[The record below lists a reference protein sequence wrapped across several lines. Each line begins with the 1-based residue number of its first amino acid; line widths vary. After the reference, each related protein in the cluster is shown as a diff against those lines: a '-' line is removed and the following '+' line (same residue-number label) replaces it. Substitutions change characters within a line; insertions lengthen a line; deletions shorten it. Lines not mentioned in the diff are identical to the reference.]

1 MEAALS
7 LILDPAARR
16 LSEVEMYHWVAN
28 SVPSPAF
35 SPVFEEVKWL
45 PGVFLYEV
53 MPAFA
58 RTELAKELTKDEVL
72 RLNYREG
79 CCLAVE
85 LRTREYRGYVPETR
99 IVTFQGAE
107 FELYRAVWAL
117 RGLPYTPVFQELSEP
132 EVQTLSVYPSISV
145 VVVGKGE
152 GAPCSVS
159 YMAEWSCWALSCKHD
174 SLLVR
179 ESQDIRTE
187 GRWRSVG
194 KFAEL
199 WLREVA
205 ALSADSLQVLQQ
217 RLTDV
222 TLVGEF
228 GSDKT
233 LVLMHDPG
241 FRWYAA
247 VPKSD
252 PCVCLP
258 MSTIEPLFSAF
269 PFLIHSSQITETD
282 SGHLAAVLT
291 ALAQDQSTGPM
302 DICGREALV
311 LIESQRSVL
320 AAFQVK
326 NAEYGLYIRLFD
338 ALALALRKEVPISV
352 PLLKIQREA
361 GQLSAKGLLPRPGE
375 YYEGL
380 IKAAFDCL
388 NAESALFRSDF
399 LSFLQESQRWQL
411 AEYFPSASCSS
422 SIVLITPPLYYTI
435 AELKQIQL
443 ALGLSHPIAWEWRE
457 ALRERPAGL
466 TLYSLHLIPRI
477 SDEFDRSA
485 LLVFAGFCEE
495 GKAIAGKRLA
505 EAKRAPAECPGV
517 FSFLK
522 SPDCE
527 GRLNRLISQGA
538 SEAVHLMR
546 TFPANVLIFSLI
558 APQELAGKIAEKLE
572 FVTEAPPKSV
582 IQHQKPTRK
591 QLKCILVPL
600 GIPGMGKSCL
610 IPKLREVASALECE
624 FEVISSD
631 AIREQCMKAYM
642 QKHKAFDRDTV
653 FERTASSAK
662 NQFYGRLRDILHSS
676 PKRILIYLDKN
687 HPPNAVQPLMKELK
701 QWSGLTI
708 VAVFPQCSGFTP
720 THFPLS
726 VAFFAQCLCRAV
738 RRSGHET
745 LTGSTVKRTEVVL
758 MMFQMFRGFRMDD
771 IPGLGFDSVLYV
783 PFTDENLEIP
793 EEFARAIIDAATGV
807 APKSQPASAITGRLA
822 TLVEQWTAPL
832 PQVDPLQA
840 LLTGLQAICD

>member
-16 LSEVEMYHWVAN
+16 LSDVEMYHWVAN

-53 MPAFA
+53 IPAFA
-58 RTELAKELTKDEVL
+58 RTELAKELAKDEAL

-85 LRTREYRGYVPETR
+85 LKTREYRGYVPEAR

-107 FELYRAVWAL
+107 FELYQAVWAL
-117 RGLPYTPVFQELSEP
+117 RGLPYTPVFQELSEV
-132 EVQTLSVYPSISV
+132 ELHTLSAYPSISV

-152 GAPCSVS
+152 GVPCSVS
-159 YMAEWSCWALSCKHD
+159 YMAEWACWALSCKHD
-174 SLLVR
+174 SLLIR

-187 GRWRSVG
+187 GRYRTVG
-194 KFAEL
+194 KFAES

-205 ALSADSLQVLQQ
+205 TLSPELLLLLQQ
-217 RLTDV
+217 RLTDI

-228 GSDKT
+228 GSDKA
-233 LVLMHDPG
+233 LVLKHDPG

-258 MSTIEPLFSAF
+258 MSTIEPLFSSF
-269 PFLIHSSQITETD
+269 PFLIHSSQRTETD
-282 SGHLAAVLT
+282 PSHLAALLVT
-291 ALAQDQSTGPM
+291 LAQDWSTGPM
-302 DICGREALV
+302 QRCGREALV
-311 LIESQRSVL
+311 FIESQGSVL

-326 NAEYGLYIRLFD
+326 NAEYGLYVRLFD
-338 ALALALRKEVPISV
+338 ALAQALRKEVPLSV

-380 IKAAFDCL
+380 IKGAFESL
-388 NAESALFRSDF
+388 EAESALFRSNF
-399 LSFLQESQRWQL
+399 QSFLEESQRWEL
-411 AEYFPSASCSS
+411 AGGTPSVNTSY

-457 ALRERPAGL
+457 GLRDRPSGL

-477 SDEFDRSA
+477 SDQFDQSA

-495 GKAIAGKRLA
+495 GKALAGKRLA
-505 EAKRAPAECPGV
+505 EAKRVPAECPGV

-527 GRLNRLISQGA
+527 GRLNRLVPQGA
-538 SEAVHLMR
+538 SEAAHLLQ
-546 TFPANVLIFSLI
+546 TFPATVLVFSLI
-558 APQELAGKIAEKLE
+558 SPLELAGKIAEKLANVSE
-572 FVTEAPPKSV
+572 SPQKAV
-582 IQHQKPTRK
+582 IQPQKHSRK
-591 QLKCILVPL
+591 PLKCILVPL

-610 IPKLREVASALECE
+610 IPKLKEAASSLECE

-631 AIREQCMKAYM
+631 AIRETCMKAYM
-642 QKHKAFDRDTV
+642 QKNKVFDTNV
-653 FERTASSAK
+653 AFERTASTAK
-662 NQFYGRLRDILHSS
+662 NQFYGRLRDILRSS
-676 PKRILIYLDKN
+676 SRRIVIYLDKN
-687 HPPNAVQPLMKELK
+687 HPPNAVQPLMKELN

-720 THFPLS
+720 THFQLS
-726 VAFFAQCLCRAV
+726 VPFLAQCLCRAV

-745 LTGSTVKRTEVVL
+745 LTGSTVKRVEVTL
-758 MMFQMFRGFRMDD
+758 MMFQMFRGFRVEDV
-771 IPGLGFDSVLYV
+771 PRLGFHSVLYV
-783 PFTDENLEIP
+783 PFTDESVEIP
-793 EEFARAIIDAATGV
+793 EEFARAIIEATTGV
-807 APKSQPASAITGRLA
+807 APKAQPADAVTGRLA
-822 TLVEQWTAPL
+822 ALVEQWTAPL
-832 PQVDPLQA
+832 PQVEPLQA
-840 LLTGLQAICD
+840 LLTGLQAICG